1 MIFGADLNM
10 RRNNPI
16 INILEKEVVFNC
28 VDCESTFPADRPA
41 ETIDYL
47 MLNKKAF
54 KKFKVSNYGVGDET
68 YASDHLPL
76 MMDITKK

>member
-1 MIFGADLNM
+1 M
-10 RRNNPI
+10 
-16 INILEKEVVFNC
+16 
-28 VDCESTFPADRPA
+28 DCESTFPADKPV

-54 KKFKVSNYGVGDET
+54 KKFKVSNYHVGDET

-76 MMDITKK
+76 MMDIRKK